1 VKQCLLLFVLFAA
14 TPDARAHVLL
24 PRLEFE
30 LNTSLLISTPARI
43 PTAEEMP
50 PAGSLPTGAR
60 KTVAS
65 ESSSHLWPGQWSRVR
80 AAHLTAA
87 PFIDCLL
94 NEVWR
99 VLSARKDLSNVS
111 SV

>member
-30 LNTSLLISTPARI
+30 VSTSLLIATPARN
-43 PTAEEMP
+43 PAAEKTP
-50 PAGSLPTGAR
+50 PAGSPPTGAR
-60 KTVAS
+60 KPVAS
-65 ESSSHLWPGQWSRVR
+65 ESSPHLWRGHWSRAR
-80 AAHLTAA
+80 TAHLTAA

-99 VLSARKDLSNVS
+99 VVFARKNLSNIS
-111 SV
+111 SR

>member
-14 TPDARAHVLL
+14 APDARAHVLL

-30 LNTSLLISTPARI
+30 LSTSLLISTPAHI
-43 PTAEEMP
+43 PTAEEIA
-50 PAGSLPTGAR
+50 PAGSPPPGAR
-60 KTVAS
+60 KPVAS
-65 ESSSHLWPGQWSRVR
+65 ESSPHLWPGHWSRVR

-99 VLSARKDLSNVS
+99 IVFARKDLSNVS
-111 SV
+111 SR

>member
-14 TPDARAHVLL
+14 TSDTRAHVLL

-30 LNTSLLISTPARI
+30 VSTSLIIATPARI
-43 PTAEEMP
+43 PTAEENP
-50 PAGSLPTGAR
+50 PAKSPPTGMR
-60 KTVAS
+60 KTVVS
-65 ESSSHLWPGQWSRVR
+65 ESSSHLRPGDWSRVR

-99 VLSARKDLSNVS
+99 IVFTRKDLSNVS
-111 SV
+111 SR

>member
-1 VKQCLLLFVLFAA
+1 LFVLFAA

-30 LNTSLLISTPARI
+30 LSTSLLISTPARI

-50 PAGSLPTGAR
+50 PAGSPPPGAR

-65 ESSSHLWPGQWSRVR
+65 ESSPDLWPGHWRRVR

-94 NEVWR
+94 DEVWR
-99 VLSARKDLSNVS
+99 IVFARKDLSNVS